1 MATHDY
7 VIDNAT
13 GANVRADINLV
24 LQAILTNNSSSSAPS
39 TTAAYMWWADTT
51 NGVLKIRNSS
61 DNGWVDLF
69 QLDGTITLED
79 GTASAPALANRG
91 DLDTGVFFS
100 ADNTFNVATG
110 GVERMELGA
119 TTIFNESGADVDFRI
134 EGDSEANLF
143 YVDAGNDRIGVNENA
158 PIAKFHIKNADTSAT
173 SVSSNAN
180 ELVIEDTG
188 NCGMT
193 IQSANDGV
201 GNIYF
206 GDVANGSVGRVTYN
220 HTSNFMSFQ
229 TNASDAMR
237 IDSSARLLIGTTT
250 TTGGTEPLH
259 VVEDGV
265 GGRIVLAR
273 NDTTVSSGA
282 TLGTIRALGND
293 SDGSF
298 QEVAKIDFVADKNH
312 GTNDKA
318 GRIVFSTTAD
328 NASSPTERLYI
339 RNDGEL
345 RVLGGNINLMQQ
357 SNALNTQNGQ
367 IGGGNTQQGFN
378 SRITFNTAG
387 AVNHGNITFHT
398 MSGGTDNEIFR
409 INKDQQFLFQ
419 ATSSGQVGIMMFR
432 NSTSPYPRIMHGGS
446 GSSFA
451 NHTLI
456 EFRSTVDGVIGEIKQ
471 DGDGTITYATSSD
484 YRLKENIVDL
494 TGAITRLKNLKPKR
508 FNFKKNSSITKDGFL
523 AHELQEVIPEAV
535 NGTKDEV
542 VTEDSKTN
550 IPQLAE
556 EEVGNPVYQTADLA
570 RVVPL
575 LTAALQ
581 EAITKIETLETKVAA
596 LEAA

>member
-61 DNGWVDLF
+61 DNGWVELI

-229 TNASDAMR
+229 TNASEAMR

-318 GRIVFSTTAD
+318 GRIVFSVTAD
-328 NASSPTERLYI
+328 NADSSTERVYI
-339 RNDGEL
+339 RNDGKL
-345 RVLGGNINLMQQ
+345 QLLGGNIELQQ
-357 SNALNTQNGQ
+357 QNNSINTTNGQ
-367 IGGGNTQQGFN
+367 IGGGNTAQAFN
-378 SRITFNTAG
+378 SRIVFNTSSQ
-387 AVNHGNITFHT
+387 VNRGNMTFHT
-398 MSGGTDNEIFR
+398 MSGGTDGERMRIDYEGAVFIATTTTNPGFGTNTDAGIYFNPSGYVMTSRSNGTPAFFARNGNTGSLVSFNYNGGGQIAEITT
-409 INKDQQFLFQ
+409 N
-419 ATSSGQVGIMMFR
+419 
-432 NSTSPYPRIMHGGS
+432 
-446 GSSFA
+446 GSSV
-451 NHTLI
+451 TY
-456 EFRSTVDGVIGEIKQ
+456 
-471 DGDGTITYATSSD
+471 GTGSD
-484 YRLKENIVDL
+484 YRLKENITTL
-494 TGAITRLKNLKPKR
+494 TNAITRLKNLKPSR
-508 FNFKKNSSITKDGFL
+508 FNFLTTPSITQDGFI
-523 AHELQEVIPEAV
+523 AHEVQEVVPEAV
-535 NGTKDEV
+535 TGVKDEV
-542 VTEDSKTN
+542 RTEDGDMGEKKGDPIMQN
-550 IPQLAE
+550 ID
-556 EEVGNPVYQTADLA
+556 VS
-570 RVVPL
+570 RIVPL
-575 LTAALQ
+575 LTAAVQ
-581 EAITKIETLETKVAA
+581 ELITRVETLEAA
-596 LEAA
+596 